1 MEENNILQE
10 YKRNYYDKYI
20 DIEKMNFEDINK
32 LELLSIKG
40 NLGTTM
46 LNSVIDDMV
55 RSKGIN
61 EKNSYDIAWQIGN
74 LFHEKY
80 PKGKEDALDIEYKY
94 KDIINNLKE
103 EYEIEKLGN
112 EYGRVDKNYL
122 NSEEI
127 KKVEE
132 YENKV
137 KELEIREK
145 VEIHNI
151 VIDLANKIEKNFD
164 ELFNAAIINYK
175 QGKRNNLKGMIIT
188 PQNVAA
194 LIIYIIIVVAFWESI
209 GAWGFLFAPVIWI
222 VISALSG
229 FTNIEGRRLYGNKWD
244 TMTPHERDIQMKKD
258 IIIRDIYNKKK

>member
-244 TMTPHERDIQMKKD
+244 NKYNRRRIKKCSQDKKTVFNQM
-258 IIIRDIYNKKK
+258 IYF